1 MNSYRAAISPSLL
14 LLIIWLT
21 LSASPAAAQESV
33 VAQYFEAPSLYNPAA
48 AGTSGLLDLRA
59 GARID
64 RADGNLYLIS
74 ADMPLPVGTDKFGV
88 GITAQRDGCDPMRTT
103 MATAR
108 GSFSKLMMGGRL
120 RGGFSVG
127 YLSRNYD
134 YTLPETATTAKLK
147 AAAADIGG
155 GLFFVHPNIWAGVS
169 LAHANA
175 PELDFGRPPEIESD
189 ESNESDKSDRSD
201 LSDTSDLSAS
211 IKLRVPR
218 MVYAMAGSNV
228 RLSRTIELLPSA
240 MLSSGGGSTWVDVT
254 GRIRYRGLIT
264 VGAGWRNART
274 ASLVA
279 SVNYKGVFAGYAYAH
294 PLSAAAR
301 ARSHGIHEIMA
312 GYSLRLSTDRKP
324 GTRHKSIRIM

>member
-1 MNSYRAAISPSLL
+1 MNSYRAAISPTLL

-33 VAQYFEAPSLYNPAA
+33 VTQYFEAPSLYNPAA
-48 AGTSGLLDLRA
+48 AGASGLLDLRA

-74 ADMPLPVGTDKFGV
+74 ADMPLPAGTDNFGV
-88 GITAQRDGCDPMRTT
+88 GITAQRDGGDPMRTT
-103 MATAR
+103 MATVR
-108 GSFSKLMMGGRL
+108 GSFSKPMMGGRL
-120 RGGFSVG
+120 WGGFSVG

-155 GLFFVHPNIWAGVS
+155 GLFFVHPHIWAGVS

-175 PELDFGRPPEIESD
+175 PELDFGSLPEAESD
-189 ESNESDKSDRSD
+189 ESDRSD
-201 LSDTSDLSAS
+201 LSDKPDLSDP

-240 MLSSGGGSTWVDVT
+240 MLSSGGGSTRVDVT

-274 ASLVA
+274 ASLLV
-279 SVNYKGVFAGYAYAH
+279 SVNYKGVFVGYAYGY

-312 GYSLRLSTDRKP
+312 GYSLRLSTDRKA